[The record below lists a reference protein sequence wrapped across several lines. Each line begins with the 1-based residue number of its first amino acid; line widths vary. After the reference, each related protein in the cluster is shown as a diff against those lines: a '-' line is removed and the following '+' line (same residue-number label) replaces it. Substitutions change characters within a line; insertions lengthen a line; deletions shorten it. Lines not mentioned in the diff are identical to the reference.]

1 MRSAQSPF
9 KQPVVQSNDAAL
21 LPANQRWHS
30 VSRTTPIIRAARS
43 ADGTVAER
51 LPPDHVFAGLVRNN
65 YRCLLIDPPTRFVA
79 GTKGRPQHYTRMT
92 DADIAALPVA
102 DLLHPEGAWIFL
114 WVTSPKLYAPAGS
127 RTQRSSNDVARS
139 WGARYSGRAFVWIKT
154 KAKATV
160 PIINCEH
167 DLHVGMGFTTRKNAE
182 DCLLFRTGMPQRL
195 ARDVREVIVSPVRE
209 HSRKPE
215 EAIARI
221 ERFCPG
227 PRVELFAR
235 DERDGWDP
243 WGDEIGIFNE
253 RVFNCAE
260 QILELAASARG
271 PNEEQLCRA
280 AEIAEADQ
288 TLVPCTEIRASYGC
302 TGPAFV

>member
-1 MRSAQSPF
+1 MCS
-9 KQPVVQSNDAAL
+9 VQSTFKHCTVEASDATL
-21 LPANQRWHS
+21 SMTRQDD
-30 VSRTTPIIRAARS
+30 VSAISCGGMT
-43 ADGTVAER
+43 ER
-51 LPPDHVFAGLVRNN
+51 LPPDHVFAGLVRNG

-79 GTKGRPQHYTRMT
+79 GTKGRPQHYDRMT
-92 DADIAALPVA
+92 DADIAALPIA

-127 RTQRSSNDVARS
+127 RTQLSPDDVVRP

-154 KAKATV
+154 KAKAALPT
-160 PIINCEH
+160 IHCEH

-209 HSRKPE
+209 HSRKPD

-235 DERDGWDP
+235 EARDGWDA
-243 WGDEIGIFNE
+243 WGDEVGMFNE
-253 RVFNCAE
+253 QALIRTELSAGPTGPQAE
-260 QILELAASARG
+260 R
-271 PNEEQLCRA
+271 LCRVPNV
-280 AEIAEADQ
+280 ADADHIHLRWTDVQ
-288 TLVPCTEIRASYGC
+288 AGYGA
-302 TGPAFV
+302 TGPTFLGPSRN